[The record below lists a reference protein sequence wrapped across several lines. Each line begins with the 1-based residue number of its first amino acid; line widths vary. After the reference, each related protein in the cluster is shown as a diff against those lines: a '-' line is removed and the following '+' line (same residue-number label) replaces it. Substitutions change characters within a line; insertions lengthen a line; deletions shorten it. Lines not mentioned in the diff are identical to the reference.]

1 MASNEGHSHMNHG
14 AGFPGGGSWSG
25 GIVPMPTLDRIV
37 KERSTASRCA
47 LASVVERRLF
57 AVSPSLS

>member
-14 AGFPGGGSWSG
+14 AGSPGAAPGRAV
-25 GIVPMPTLDRIV
+25 VPMPTLDRIV

-57 AVSPSLS
+57 AVSPSPS